1 MEFVRKLTALFY
13 PERCPYCSSL
23 INATRIACEKCYD
36 EIRRKHSPIPSGA
49 KGFRCISTFVYDGRV
64 RRMIL
69 RMKYHDRT
77 QYIPQIAELL
87 TADVENA
94 YNGEEFDF
102 ITAVPMYR
110 KDLRNRG
117 YNQSALLAKEL
128 GKRLELPYLET
139 IEKIKRTKKQHHLKY
154 KERKTNLNGAFKL
167 IDKDAVKGKRI
178 LIIDD
183 IITSGFTLG
192 KCCNVL
198 SRAKP
203 QLICCA
209 TIASAQNK
217 YPESTAI

>member
-13 PERCPYCSSL
+13 PERCPYCSAL
-23 INATRIACEKCYD
+23 IEATQIACEKCYD
-36 EIRRKHSPIPSGA
+36 EIRRKHIPIPSGA
-49 KGFRCISTFVYDGRV
+49 RGFRCISTFAYDGRV

-69 RMKYHDRT
+69 RLKFHDRT

-87 TADVENA
+87 TKDIENA
-94 YNGEEFDF
+94 YKGEGFDF
-102 ITAVPMYR
+102 ITAVPMHR
-110 KDLRNRG
+110 IDLKKRG

-128 GKRLELPYLET
+128 GKRLDLPYRET
-139 IEKIKRTKKQHHLKY
+139 IDKIKRTKKQHHLKY
-154 KERKTNLNGAFKL
+154 KERKTNLNGAFKV

-183 IITSGFTLG
+183 IITSGYTLG
-192 KCCNVL
+192 NCCRVL

-203 QLICCA
+203 ELICCA

-217 YPESTAI
+217 YPESTVI

>member
-1 MEFVRKLTALFY
+1 MEFVRKLTAMFY
-13 PERCPYCSSL
+13 PERCPYCSAL
-23 INATRIACEKCYD
+23 IEATQIACARCYD
-36 EIRRKHSPIPSGA
+36 EIRRKHIPIPAGA
-49 KGFRCISTFVYDGRV
+49 RGFRCISTFAYDGRV

-69 RMKYHDRT
+69 RLKFHDRT

-87 TADVENA
+87 AKDIENA
-94 YNGEEFDF
+94 YSVAEFDF
-102 ITAVPMYR
+102 ITAVPMYK
-110 KDLRNRG
+110 KDLKNRG

-128 GKRLELPYLET
+128 GKRLQLPYRDT
-139 IEKIKRTKKQHHLKY
+139 IEKIKQTKKQHHLKY

-167 IDKDAVKGKRI
+167 IDKDAVKDKRI

-183 IITSGFTLG
+183 IITSGYTLG
-192 KCCNVL
+192 KCCKVL

-217 YPESTAI
+217 YPESTVI